1 MLDSENIKFYNDG
14 EDSNEDEF
22 RDSNN
27 EMQDF
32 EEDSSNNV

>member
-1 MLDSENIKFYNDG
+1 MLDSENIQFYNDG

>member
-1 MLDSENIKFYNDG
+1 MFYNDG